1 MKTFYYYLRSIACFI
16 MLAMVVSSCGNKAEK
31 ERLQQENDSLRVTQQ
46 QMEEQVNSYF
56 ASMNEISDNLQ
67 KVVALGGYI
76 SNQAQSPEGIKGNE
90 DAINEN
96 LELVAQ
102 IIEKSQNE
110 IAQLK
115 SRLKSSGMKVAE
127 LERTI
132 ERLTSELTK
141 QSEQIERMR
150 VELAAKDSLIGQQ
163 KVSIRSLE
171 SNVAHLTSEA
181 EEQKSALARQEE
193 SMNSAWYVFGTSKE
207 LKAEQIVTRD
217 GISKKVL
224 EGDFNKD
231 YFVKIDLRKV
241 TQIPLYAKRAKLL
254 TTHPSDSYRSEERR
268 VGKEC

>member
-141 QSEQIERMR
+141 QSEQDR
-150 VELAAKDSLIGQQ
+150 
-163 KVSIRSLE
+163 
-171 SNVAHLTSEA
+171 
-181 EEQKSALARQEE
+181 KS
-193 SMNSAWYVFGTSKE
+193 V
-207 LKAEQIVTRD
+207 V
-217 GISKKVL
+217 
-224 EGDFNKD
+224 
-231 YFVKIDLRKV
+231 
-241 TQIPLYAKRAKLL
+241 
-254 TTHPSDSYRSEERR
+254 
-268 VGKEC
+268 